1 MEDFETVKTAV
12 FELSKKEQDELMLA
26 ILESRSGKK
35 SKKSASAEPKEKRE
49 MSTGQKA
56 WTDFIKHVATTVQGT
71 LGEGK
76 KFTYKSAM
84 SVASA
89 LKKDNKME
97 ADDETILN
105 FYKVWLE
112 TATPPSTDSEAVVE
126 PKAEKAEKPKKAA
139 KAEKAAE
146 PKATVE
152 PVAAEPKAEKA
163 PKEKKATKKEKAV

>member
-1 MEDFETVKTAV
+1 
-12 FELSKKEQDELMLA
+12 L
-26 ILESRSGKK
+26 
-35 SKKSASAEPKEKRE
+35 
-49 MSTGQKA
+49 STGQKA

-126 PKAEKAEKPKKAA
+126 PKAEKAEKAEKPKKAA

-163 PKEKKATKKEKAV
+163 EKAPKEKKATKKEKAV